1 MRTLYYKVI
10 GQRLRPV
17 GDHTGLVAGTRGY
30 LKACFAFESDWNSYK
45 KVASFYN
52 ASGKEYAVPLNVDGT
67 CDIPAEALTDSTF
80 EVKVWGQLGIT
91 TISTNPVRERQS
103 GGDK

>member
-17 GDHTGLVAGTRGY
+17 GDHTGLVSGTKGY
-30 LKACFAFESDWNSYK
+30 LKAGFSFESDWASYK

-52 ASGKEYAVPLNVDGT
+52 ANGKEYAVPLNADGT
-67 CDIPAEALTDSTF
+67 CDIPPEALTDSTF
-80 EVKVWGQLGIT
+80 EVKVWGQMGSTI
-91 TISTNPVRERQS
+91 ISTNPVRERQS
-103 GGDK
+103 GGDR

>member
-17 GDHTGLVAGTRGY
+17 GDHTGLVSGTKGY
-30 LKACFAFESDWNSYK
+30 LKACFSFESDWASYK

-52 ASGKEYAVPLNVDGT
+52 ANGKEYAVPLNADGT
-67 CDIPAEALTDSTF
+67 CDIPPEALTDSTF
-80 EVKVWGQLGIT
+80 EVKVWGQMGSTI
-91 TISTNPVRERQS
+91 ISTNPVRERQS
-103 GGDK
+103 GGDR